1 MMFYSK
7 SAKYA
12 IQTMI
17 YLAVKNQQGL
27 IMVSEIA
34 GAYQIPQ
41 SFLSKITRTL
51 RKHNLILST
60 RGRNGGV
67 KLAKPPSDIFI
78 NDILLAID
86 GLESIVPK
94 CGFGY
99 DSCSDDSLCPF
110 HYRWKDVI
118 TQVYTLMETETLDNL
133 SKDVITRNYLPGLKN
148 TADLGDL
155 Q

>member
-1 MMFYSK
+1 MFYTK

-17 YLAVKNQQGL
+17 YLAVKENQGL

-34 GAYQIPQ
+34 NAYNIPQ

-51 RKHNLILST
+51 RKYNLIDST
-60 RGRNGGV
+60 RGRNGGI
-67 KLAKPPSDIFI
+67 KLAKPKGLIFI

-86 GLESIVPK
+86 GPESIEPK

-99 DSCSDDSLCPF
+99 DSCSDKLPCPF
-110 HYRWKDVI
+110 HHRWKNVI
-118 TQVYTLMETETLDNL
+118 MQIHDLMETETLGNL
-133 SKDVITRNYLPGLKN
+133 VDDVMERNYLPGLKEN
-148 TADLGDL
+148 NSALL
-155 Q
+155 N

>member
-1 MMFYSK
+1 MFYTK

-17 YLAVKNQQGL
+17 YLAVKEEQGL

-34 GAYQIPQ
+34 NAYKIPQ

-51 RKHNLILST
+51 RKHNLVLST
-60 RGRNGGV
+60 RGRNGGI
-67 KLAKPPSDIFI
+67 KLAKPIKDIFI

-86 GLESIVPK
+86 GPESIIPK

-99 DSCSDDSLCPF
+99 ESCSDKYPCPF
-110 HYRWKDVI
+110 HHRWNDVI
-118 TQVYTLMETETLDNL
+118 TQVHDLMESETLENL
-133 SKDVITRNYLPGLKN
+133 AKDVIERNYLPGLKSIDS
-148 TADLGDL
+148 TILT
-155 Q
+155 

>member
-1 MMFYSK
+1 MFYSK

-51 RKHNLILST
+51 RKHNL
-60 RGRNGGV
+60 
-67 KLAKPPSDIFI
+67 
-78 NDILLAID
+78 
-86 GLESIVPK
+86 
-94 CGFGY
+94 
-99 DSCSDDSLCPF
+99 
-110 HYRWKDVI
+110 
-118 TQVYTLMETETLDNL
+118 
-133 SKDVITRNYLPGLKN
+133 
-148 TADLGDL
+148 
-155 Q
+155 

>member
-1 MMFYSK
+1 MFYSK

-17 YLAVKNQQGL
+17 YLAVKDQQGL

-34 GAYQIPQ
+34 NAYKIPQ

-51 RKHNLILST
+51 RKHNLILT
-60 RGRNGGV
+60 VRGRNGGV
-67 KLAKPPSDIFI
+67 KLAKSKNDIFI

-86 GLESIVPK
+86 GPESIVPK

-99 DSCSDDSLCPF
+99 DSCSDEYPCPF
-110 HYRWKDVI
+110 HHRWRDVI
-118 TQVYTLMETETLDNL
+118 TQVHSLMETETLGNL
-133 SKDVITRNYLPGLKN
+133 AYDVTARNYLPGLKITTN
-148 TADLGDL
+148 LGTI

>member
-1 MMFYSK
+1 MFYSK

-60 RGRNGGV
+60 
-67 KLAKPPSDIFI
+67 
-78 NDILLAID
+78 
-86 GLESIVPK
+86 
-94 CGFGY
+94 
-99 DSCSDDSLCPF
+99 
-110 HYRWKDVI
+110 
-118 TQVYTLMETETLDNL
+118 
-133 SKDVITRNYLPGLKN
+133 
-148 TADLGDL
+148 
-155 Q
+155 

>member
-1 MMFYSK
+1 MFYSK

-17 YLAVKNQQGL
+17 YLAVKDQQGL

-34 GAYQIPQ
+34 NAYKIPQ

-51 RKHNLILST
+51 RKHNLILT
-60 RGRNGGV
+60 VRGRNGGV
-67 KLAKPPSDIFI
+67 KLAKSKNDIFI

-86 GLESIVPK
+86 GPESIVPK

-99 DSCSDDSLCPF
+99 DSCSDEYPCPF
-110 HYRWKDVI
+110 HHRWKNNV
-118 TQVYTLMETETLDNL
+118 TQIHDLMEKETLGNL
-133 SKDVITRNYLPGLKN
+133 ANDVVKRNYLPGFKN
-148 TADLGDL
+148 TDFGVFA
-155 Q
+155 

>member
-1 MMFYSK
+1 MFYTK

-17 YLAVKNQQGL
+17 YLAVKENQGL

-34 GAYQIPQ
+34 NAYDIPK

-51 RKHNLILST
+51 RKYNLINST
-60 RGRNGGV
+60 RGRNGGI
-67 KLAKPPSDIFI
+67 KLAKSKGLIYI

-86 GLESIVPK
+86 GPESIEPK

-99 DSCSDDSLCPF
+99 DSCPEKFPCPF
-110 HYRWKDVI
+110 HHRWKNVI
-118 TQVYTLMETETLDNL
+118 MQIHDLMETETLGNL
-133 SKDVITRNYLPGLKN
+133 VDDVMERNYLPGLKEN
-148 TADLGDL
+148 NSTFLN
-155 Q
+155 

>member
-1 MMFYSK
+1 MFYSK

-17 YLAVKNQQGL
+17 YLAVKDGIGL

-34 GAYQIPQ
+34 GAYHIPP

-51 RKHNLILST
+51 RKHNLISST
-60 RGRNGGV
+60 RGRNGGI
-67 KLAKPPSDIFI
+67 KLAKHPSDIFI

-86 GLESIVPK
+86 GPESIVQK

-99 DSCSDDSLCPF
+99 DSCSDEFPCPF
-110 HYRWKDVI
+110 HHRWKDVI
-118 TQVYTLMETETLDNL
+118 TQVHTLMETETLDNL
-133 SKDVITRNYLPGLKN
+133 SKDVISRNYLPGLKN
-148 TADLGDL
+148 TANLGDL

>member
-1 MMFYSK
+1 MFYSK

-17 YLAVKNQQGL
+17 YLAVKDQQGL

-34 GAYQIPQ
+34 NAYKIPQ
-41 SFLSKITRTL
+41 FFLSKITRTL

-60 RGRNGGV
+60 RGRNGGL
-67 KLAKPPSDIFI
+67 KLAKSKNDIFI

-86 GLESIVPK
+86 GPESIVPK

-99 DSCSDDSLCPF
+99 DSCSDESPCPF
-110 HYRWKDVI
+110 HHRWRDVI
-118 TQVYTLMETETLDNL
+118 TPVHSLMETETLGNL
-133 SKDVITRNYLPGLKN
+133 ANDVITRNYLPGLKITTN
-148 TADLGDL
+148 LGTI
-155 Q
+155 